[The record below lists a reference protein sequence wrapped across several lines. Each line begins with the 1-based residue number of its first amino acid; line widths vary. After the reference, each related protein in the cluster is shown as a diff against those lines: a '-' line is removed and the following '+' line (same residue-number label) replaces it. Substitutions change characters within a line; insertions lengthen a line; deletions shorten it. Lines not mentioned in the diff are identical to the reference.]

1 MVPTAQAAEQFPT
14 PKREFRAAWVATV
27 ANIDWPSKPGLSTDR
42 QKAEIVAILDR
53 CVELNLNAVVFQ
65 VRPCA
70 DALYRSDLEPWSEY
84 ITGTMGEAP
93 SPAYDPLEF
102 IVEEAHKRG
111 LHLHVWF
118 NPYRAGHPSR
128 KSEFSKDHIS
138 RTQPDLVR
146 EYGANMWLDP
156 GEPDAVEH
164 SIAVF
169 MDVVNR
175 YDIDGVH
182 IDDYFYPYPINDDDG
197 NPVPFPD
204 AESYQ
209 RAVANGETL
218 DRDDWRR
225 QNVDRLIERMYR
237 EVKAAK
243 PWVLVGISPFGIWRP
258 GHPPTVK
265 GFDAYANLYADA
277 RKWLHEGWLDYAS
290 PQLYWKSD
298 RPNLEFPVLLE
309 WWAGE
314 NKLGRHLWP
323 GNAIYREGPD
333 GWPSGEVVKQIGI
346 TRGQEGA
353 TGNVFFSMKGLMKD
367 GGVAGTLVEGPY
379 QEPALIPE
387 STWIEGDLPAKPIIT
402 ADASSASW
410 KLPDGKTPWKWVV
423 RHKQDDGWIT
433 EILPAASRSSGL
445 IAGSTRA
452 VVVSAVDRVG
462 REGPA
467 AVHTTN
473 AASE

>member
-1 MVPTAQAAEQFPT
+1 MP
-14 PKREFRAAWVATV
+14 REFRAAWVATV
-27 ANIDWPSKPGLSTDR
+27 ANIDWPSKPGLSTDQQR
-42 QKAEIVAILDR
+42 AQVIAILDR

-84 ITGTMGEAP
+84 ITGKMGEAP

-102 IVEEAHKRG
+102 IVEEAHNRG

-128 KSEFSKDHIS
+128 KSDFPKDHIS
-138 RTQPDLVR
+138 RTRPDLVR
-146 EYGANMWLDP
+146 EYGANLWLDP

-204 AESYQ
+204 AESYA
-209 RAVANGETL
+209 RAVAGGETL

-237 EVKAAK
+237 EVKAVK

-323 GNAIYREGPD
+323 GNAVYREGPD
-333 GWPSGEVVKQIGI
+333 GWPSGEVAKQVGT
-346 TRGQEGA
+346 TRDQEGA
-353 TGNVFFSMKGLMKD
+353 TGNVFFSMKVLMKG
-367 GGVAGTLVEGPY
+367 GGVAGTLVDGPY
-379 QEPALIPE
+379 EKPALIPE
-387 STWIEGDLPAKPIIT
+387 TTWIEGEPPAKPLIELN
-402 ADASSASW
+402 SSTASW
-410 KLPDGKTPWKWVV
+410 KLPEGVAPWKWVV
-423 RHKQDDGWIT
+423 QLRRDGQWI
-433 EILPAASRSSGL
+433 PGVMPGSGSKASMTVEGFDA
-445 IAGSTRA
+445 IA
-452 VVVSAVDRVG
+452 VSAVDRLG
-462 REGPA
+462 RESDTE
-467 AVHTTN
+467 VLQTTKG
-473 AASE
+473 ASE